1 MKPNL
6 HVIKMDAHEVPNFKE
21 LRGKD
26 WIEFGDTKG
35 WKNQWPDY
43 LISLYNHSG
52 KHAAIINGKTDY
64 ITGSGFGID
73 TKDLSVEQGAKINKF
88 LKHPNANE
96 TLNEVLVQ
104 CVLDLIIHGG
114 FLLEIISNKT
124 KKTIASTSHADLRKY
139 RRGKNG
145 GWWYSEEGWK
155 KAPKDPDFVPD
166 FNPDKISGK
175 QILFIG
181 EYSPS
186 TDVYPLPDY
195 LAAIPYVDIDV
206 EIANFHLNSIKNGF
220 VGGTI
225 LNFFG
230 GIPTDSE
237 QDDIEDKVTD
247 KFTGTNN
254 ANRILLNFAHSKEN
268 GGVEIEQINGNDLDK
283 RFELLNKQTQ
293 QEIFT
298 GHGVTDPSLFGIK
311 QDGIFAS
318 RNQLVDSFELFNNT
332 YINSKQIFVE
342 GVFNSLLEV
351 MELPPRLFIQEI
363 VPISAQLSEATVVS
377 VMTTD
382 EIREKAGLPQLEE
395 EQVVKEETLSKK
407 DKPEED
413 KLVTAFAD
421 CGTKLDQLEVVSSR
435 GFHFESDKDAENRE
449 NELRKWG
456 FIDTAFE
463 MGVLEILKNEPTTP
477 YLAIAE
483 QLAVS
488 IDRVIEALTSLSES
502 GFITLGEELIED
514 VAQRAVNITPEG
526 TTALENSTPMEAE
539 FKIMYRYVLGNGV
552 SGAEV
557 EPTTRDFCRDLIA
570 LSKAWSLAEIQ
581 QIGIRENRNVWLR
594 KGGFWTRAGTN
605 ITTPYCRHQWEQ
617 ITVKVK

>member
-1 MKPNL
+1 
-6 HVIKMDAHEVPNFKE
+6 
-21 LRGKD
+21 
-26 WIEFGDTKG
+26 
-35 WKNQWPDY
+35 
-43 LISLYNHSG
+43 
-52 KHAAIINGKTDY
+52 
-64 ITGSGFGID
+64 
-73 TKDLSVEQGAKINKF
+73 
-88 LKHPNANE
+88 
-96 TLNEVLVQ
+96 
-104 CVLDLIIHGG
+104 LDLEIYGG
-114 FLLEIISNKT
+114 FLLEVISNKT
-124 KKTIASTSHADLRKY
+124 KKQIASVSHADFRKY

-155 KAPKDPDFVPD
+155 KAPKEPDFIPD

-175 QILFIG
+175 QILFIS

-186 TDVYPLPDY
+186 TDVYPLPNY

-225 LNFFG
+225 LNFYG
-230 GIPTDSE
+230 GIPSDKE

-254 ANRILLNFAHSKEN
+254 ANRILLNFAHSKDS

-351 MELPPRLFIQEI
+351 MDLPPRLFIQEI
-363 VPISAQLSEATVVS
+363 VPISAQLSENTVVS
-377 VMTTD
+377 VMEID
-382 EIREKAGLPQLEE
+382 EIREKAGLPVVEKETEE
-395 EQVVKEETLSKK
+395 VGSREADAQAALKGSVGGVTGIITLLQNVEQGIISTESAISILVELYGFSPEKARNTVTGEVAIREEMRQTLSAGY
-407 DKPEED
+407 DEM
-413 KLVTAFAD
+413 KLVTSFAN

-435 GFHFESDKDAENRE
+435 GFHFENDKDAENRE

-463 MGVLEILKNEPTTP
+463 MGVLEILKETPTTP

-514 VAQRAVNITPEG
+514 VAQRAINITPEG

-594 KGGFWTRAGTN
+594 KGGFWTRKGTS